1 MPPLRTCRAP
11 AHLLL
16 KSPFTP
22 TSPASTF
29 PPLPSTLLSS
39 HLLTLQLCPAPPQAP
54 AQPSRSLTGWTWQV
68 DCPPFTAP
76 APHTDCREPRAGIGA
91 TAPARPTGRRRSG
104 QKIGQLGWGDQ
115 PPTQAEGC
123 CWVGLG
129 GGAVFIYLQLQPWNN
144 DPCGNIATVPWK
156 DQKMVTNA
164 MPQLTSWLIE
174 SILFAPID
182 CPRQMGPLDNCYRCQ
197 H

>member
-22 TSPASTF
+22 TSPASPF
-29 PPLPSTLLSS
+29 PPLPSPLLSS
-39 HLLTLQLCPAPPQAP
+39 HLLTLQLCPAPPPAP

-91 TAPARPTGRRRSG
+91 TAPARPTGRRSG

-115 PPTQAEGC
+115 PPTQAAAE
-123 CWVGLG
+123 LDG
-129 GGAVFIYLQLQPWNN
+129 GGAVFYLLA
-144 DPCGNIATVPWK
+144 IATLVRRPLWK
-156 DQKMVTNA
+156 QCHCTMKRPKNGNQRNA
-164 MPQLTSWLIE
+164 PTDSL
-174 SILFAPID
+174 AD
-182 CPRQMGPLDNCYRCQ
+182 
-197 H
+197 